1 LNKNVRAPARWQ
13 ASPREAAATR
23 RPNPLPGTR
32 GAGELA
38 GRPGQTGQ
46 FEKCA
51 VPRPYLQNCRAL

>member
-1 LNKNVRAPARWQ
+1 LNINVRMVVPLAPARWQ

-38 GRPGQTGQ
+38 GRPGRTGQ
-46 FEKCA
+46 FE
-51 VPRPYLQNCRAL
+51 